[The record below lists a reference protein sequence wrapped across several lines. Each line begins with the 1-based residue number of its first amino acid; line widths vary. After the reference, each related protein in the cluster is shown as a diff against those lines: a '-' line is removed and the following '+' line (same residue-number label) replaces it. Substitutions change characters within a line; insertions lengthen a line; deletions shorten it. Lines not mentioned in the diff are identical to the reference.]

1 MENQELIQLID
12 VLPVTD
18 EVKQE
23 LRTQVESEGVTEALM
38 ASIKD
43 YLEQEDQALA
53 AEAQI
58 VAETENEI
66 DKAYQEFEQETA
78 AAQKEAEEVLNQ
90 ANTELD
96 EIEME
101 EARSKIE

>member
-18 EVKQE
+18 EVKQQ
-23 LRTQVESEGVTEALM
+23 LRTQVESEGVTEVLM
-38 ASIKD
+38 TTIKG

-58 VAETENEI
+58 IAETENEI
-66 DKAYQEFEQETA
+66 DTAYQEFEQETA
-78 AAQKEAEEVLNQ
+78 AAQKEAEVVLSQ
-90 ANTELD
+90 ASAELD

-101 EARSKIE
+101 EARSKME